1 MKRGYAG
8 GGALHLALA
17 GDAPVCT
24 RSATRGGNDCSGAVC
39 PRGGRLLVGETGEG
53 VLPGGDHTAGVA
65 RGWGGMDGTRALWA
79 PGGRAPPQTS
89 GGDSHPWRQVA
100 AGGLLSAGKGGQ
112 GPALEPDSW
121 AGEQGPRD
129 AGAACR
135 GGEPVPV
142 GARTSGSLQR
152 GGVRGVRGCRKQQRG
167 GAWRLRE
174 TRVGRGPA
182 GRVGGAPRARSGRS
196 REEGGGRASAG
207 TRLLLP

>member
-1 MKRGYAG
+1 MPLSAPGARPAVATTAQELSAREAGACSSGRQERGCCQVGTTRLRSPGAG
-8 GGALHLALA
+8 
-17 GDAPVCT
+17 
-24 RSATRGGNDCSGAVC
+24 
-39 PRGGRLLVGETGEG
+39 
-53 VLPGGDHTAGVA
+53 
-65 RGWGGMDGTRALWA
+65 GGMDGTRALWA

-207 TRLLLP
+207 TRLLLS